1 MLARAAAAA
10 LPGTLIAPSQGL
22 LYVATGA
29 AYLEEAAA
37 SARASR
43 PLAGGR
49 PLVVMCDSP
58 EQARQLGVFDR
69 VLAHPDPRRS
79 YRDKI
84 PPLLRLPFART
95 LFLDTD
101 ARLTAPADGLF
112 AALGRAHLAAAQAPV
127 RRPAGWWDGGV
138 PALFPE
144 LNSGVLLLRRSWR
157 QRLLVRRWLHLYD
170 QLAASCDQAWDQ
182 ASLRSVVWRLQQRWG
197 LRLALLPPEANLRTP
212 KPWLAGEGLAVH
224 VVHGRVPEPEWAPLL
239 AYLNG
244 HTACFRSW
252 QEWQALHPHSAL
264 RLRGVHF
271 RADSAQVPPDPARP

>member
-1 MLARAAAAA
+1 MTAA
-10 LPGTLIAPSQGL
+10 GQGL
-22 LYVATGA
+22 LFVATGP
-29 AYLEEAAA
+29 AYLAEAAA
-37 SARASR
+37 SARACR
-43 PLAGGR
+43 PFLAGR
-49 PLVVMCDSP
+49 PIAVVCDNP
-58 EQARQLGVFDR
+58 PQARQEGAFDQ
-69 VLAHPDPRRS
+69 VWPHPNPRGS

-127 RRPAGWWDGGV
+127 RRPPGWWDNSV

-144 LNSGVLLLRRSWR
+144 FNSGVLLLRRSWR
-157 QRLLVRRWLHLYD
+157 QRLLVSRWLQLYD
-170 QLAASCDQAWDQ
+170 QLAASCGQIWDQ
-182 ASLRSVVWRLQQRWG
+182 ASLRSVVWRLQQRRG
-197 LRLALLPPEANLRTP
+197 LRLALLPPEANLRTT

-244 HTACFRSW
+244 HTACFRTW
-252 QEWQALHPHSAL
+252 QEWQALHPHSAV
-264 RLRGVHF
+264 RLKGVQFRRGP
-271 RADSAQVPPDPARP
+271 APQPSDPARP

>member
-1 MLARAAAAA
+1 MTTA
-10 LPGTLIAPSQGL
+10 GQGL
-22 LYVATGA
+22 LYVATGP

-43 PLAGGR
+43 PFLDRR
-49 PLVVMCDSP
+49 PVAVVCDRH
-58 EQARQLGVFDR
+58 QHAQQLGVFDR
-69 VLAHPDPRRS
+69 VLAHSDPRGS

-112 AALGRAHLAAAQAPV
+112 AALGCAHLAAAQAPV
-127 RRPAGWWDGGV
+127 RRPPGWSDAAV

-157 QRLLVRRWLHLYD
+157 QQLLVRRWLRLYD
-170 QLAASCDQAWDQ
+170 QLAASCDQSWDQ
-182 ASLRSVVWRLQQRWG
+182 ASLRSVVWCLQQRWG
-197 LRLALLPPEANLRTP
+197 LRLALLPPEANLRTT

-224 VVHGRVPEPEWAPLL
+224 VVHGRVPELEWTPLL

-244 HTACFRSW
+244 TTSCFRTW
-252 QEWQALHPHSAL
+252 QEWQALYPLSAL
-264 RLRGVHF
+264 RLNGVQF
-271 RADSAQVPPDPARP
+271 LGVPAELPPDPARP

>member
-1 MLARAAAAA
+1 MTKA
-10 LPGTLIAPSQGL
+10 GQGL
-22 LYVATGA
+22 LYVATGP

-43 PLAGGR
+43 PFLDGR
-49 PLVVMCDSP
+49 QVVVVCDHP
-58 EQARQLGVFDR
+58 QHAHQLGVFDR
-69 VLAHPDPRRS
+69 VLAHRDPRGS

-95 LFLDTD
+95 LFLDSD

-112 AALGRAHLAAAQAPV
+112 AALGQAHLAAAHAPV
-127 RRPAGWWDGGV
+127 RRPDGWWDARV
-138 PALFPE
+138 PDLFPE

-157 QRLLVRRWLHLYD
+157 QRLLVQRWLRLYD
-170 QLAASCDQAWDQ
+170 QLAARCGQSWDQ
-182 ASLRSVVWRLQQRWG
+182 ASLRSVVWCLQQRWG

-224 VVHGRVPEPEWAPLL
+224 VVHGRVPEAEWASLL

-244 HTACFRSW
+244 NPKCFRSW
-252 QEWQALHPHSAL
+252 QEWQALHPQSAL
-264 RLRGVHF
+264 LLRGVPMLVGG
-271 RADSAQVPPDPARP
+271 AQVGGAESPPDPVRL